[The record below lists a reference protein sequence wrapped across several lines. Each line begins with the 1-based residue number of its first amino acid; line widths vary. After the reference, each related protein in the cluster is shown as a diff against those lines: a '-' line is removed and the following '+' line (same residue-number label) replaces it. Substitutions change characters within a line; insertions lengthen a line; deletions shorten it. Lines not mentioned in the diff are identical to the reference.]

1 MATLRR
7 SKLLTAALLAVA
19 ALAPAVAAAQ
29 TYPNRP
35 IRLIIGYP
43 PGGPTDI
50 VGRTLAQKL
59 GDMLGQNVL
68 VDNRAGASGIVG
80 NEIASKAAPDGYTLL
95 VAPSTVTIQHTLYAK
110 LPYDVTRDFTPVALV
125 AGAPLLLVIHPSVP
139 VKTVK
144 ELIAF
149 ARARPGQ
156 LNYASPGSGSAN
168 HLSGEMLKS
177 MTGMQVT
184 HVPYKG
190 GAPAEVDLLGGH
202 VTYMFNTIASALPH
216 VRSGRLRALGVSSA
230 RRSHAAPEIPTIAEA
245 GVPGFESG
253 TWYGIVGPAGLPS
266 SIVVRL
272 NAEINKALETP
283 DMKERMAS
291 LGLDPMGGTPERF
304 SEFMRQEI
312 VKWAKVVKESGAR
325 AD

>member
-1 MATLRR
+1 LATLRR